1 MPPIFPGR
9 AASKI
14 NRIGVLTAGGDCPGL
29 NAVIR
34 AVVKSAVQGHG
45 WEVLG
50 IRDGFEGLI
59 SEDDAITPLTIESV
73 YGILARGGTI
83 LGAASRANP
92 FLYTKRQQGS
102 HVSIDVTP
110 RVLER
115 IGELALDAVV
125 VIGGDGTMRIARELH
140 EMGAPLVGVPKTID
154 NDVEGTEYT
163 FGFDTAVSVATEA
176 IDRLRTTAESHHR
189 AMIVEVMGRQAGWIA
204 LHSGVAGGADVVLIP
219 ERPFELEAIYR
230 RLQQSFAE
238 VQRSAIVVVAEGA
251 YAQGSGPVFRRRAG
265 SQDKPRLGGIGEHLA
280 QLLQERQELEP
291 AGAAELDWDIRVTV
305 LGHVQ
310 RGGAPSSTDRVLAT
324 RLGSAAVRLIAR
336 GKLGRMVAL
345 RGSVLTDLPLARVAR
360 VPRTVP
366 LNCDLVLTAQDLGIC
381 LG

>member
-1 MPPIFPGR
+1 MPSIIPGR
-9 AASKI
+9 AARKI

-34 AVVKSAVQGHG
+34 AVVKSAVLTYG
-45 WEVLG
+45 WEVVG

-59 SEDDAITPLTIESV
+59 GEDDALEPLTIDSV
-73 YGILARGGTI
+73 HGILARGGTI

-92 FLYTKRQQGS
+92 FLYTKRQQGNR
-102 HVSIDVTP
+102 VEIDVTP

-115 IGELALDAVV
+115 IEELALDAVV

-154 NDVEGTEYT
+154 NDVDGTEYT

-219 ERPFELEAIYR
+219 EFPFDLEVIYR
-230 RLQQSFAE
+230 RRNAVLL
-238 VQRSAIVVVAEGA
+238 RCSARPSLWWQKA
-251 YAQGSGPVFRRRAG
+251 PMRRAAARSSVAG
-265 SQDKPRLGGIGEHLA
+265 QAARTSSGWAASANTWRNCCKSARS
-280 QLLQERQELEP
+280 RNWP
-291 AGAAELDWDIRVTV
+291 AP
-305 LGHVQ
+305 
-310 RGGAPSSTDRVLAT
+310 PSSTTTSASPCSAT
-324 RLGSAAVRLIAR
+324 CSAAAR
-336 GKLGRMVAL
+336 PATPTACWLP
-345 RGSVLTDLPLARVAR
+345 DLAQPL
-360 VPRTVP
+360 
-366 LNCDLVLTAQDLGIC
+366 CD
-381 LG
+381 

>member
-1 MPPIFPGR
+1 MPSLLPGKTT
-9 AASKI
+9 SKI
-14 NRIGVLTAGGDCPGL
+14 RRIGVLTAGGDCPGL

-34 AVVKSAVQGHG
+34 AVVKSAVQRHG
-45 WEVLG
+45 WQVLG

-59 SEDDAITPLTIESV
+59 SGDEAVTPLTIESV
-73 YGILARGGTI
+73 YGILSRGGTI

-92 FLYTKRQQGS
+92 FLYTKQQQGS
-102 HVSIDVTP
+102 RVSLNVTP
-110 RVLER
+110 RVLDR
-115 IGELALDAVV
+115 IGELGLDAVV

-154 NDVEGTEYT
+154 NDVEGTDTT

-204 LHSGVAGGADVVLIP
+204 LHSGVAGGADIVLIP
-219 ERPFELEAIYR
+219 EHPFDLELVYQHLCR
-230 RLQQSFAE
+230 SFE
-238 VQRSAIVVVAEGA
+238 TVQRSAIVVVAEGA
-251 YAQGSGPVFRRRAG
+251 YAQGDSPMFRRRAG

-280 QLLQERQELEP
+280 YLLQVRQEEALASGSEM
-291 AGAAELDWDIRVTV
+291 EWDIRVTV

-310 RGGAPSSTDRVLAT
+310 RGGTPSSTDRVFAT
-324 RLGSAAVRLIAR
+324 RLGAAAVRLIAR
-336 GKLGRMVAL
+336 GRLGRMVAL
-345 RGSVLTDLPLARVAR
+345 RGSVLTDLPLSRVAR
-360 VPRTVP
+360 VPRIVP
-366 LNCDLVLTAQDLGIC
+366 LNCDMVLTAQELGIC

>member
-1 MPPIFPGR
+1 MPSLLPGR
-9 AASKI
+9 AASNI

-34 AVVKSAVQGHG
+34 AVVKSAAQSHG
-45 WEVLG
+45 WQVLG

-59 SEDDAITPLTIESV
+59 GGDDALEPLTVESV
-73 YGILARGGTI
+73 HGILARGGTI

-92 FLYTKRQQGS
+92 FLYTKRQQGNRIE
-102 HVSIDVTP
+102 IDVTP

-115 IGELALDAVV
+115 IKELALDAVV

-219 ERPFELEAIYR
+219 EHPFNLETIYR
-230 RLQQSFAE
+230 RLQLNFAA
-238 VQRSAIVVVAEGA
+238 VQRSAIIVVAEGA
-251 YAQGSGPVFRRRAG
+251 YAQGGSPIFRRRPG
-265 SQDKPRLGGIGEHLA
+265 SQDKQRLGGIGEHLA
-280 QLLQERQELEP
+280 QLLQERQEQDP
-291 AGAAELDWDIRVTV
+291 ASAELDWDIRVTV

-310 RGGAPSSTDRVLAT
+310 RGGTPSSTDRVLAT
-324 RLGSAAVRLIAR
+324 RFGAAAVRLIAR

-366 LNCDLVLTAQDLGIC
+366 LNCDLVLTAQELGIC

>member
-1 MPPIFPGR
+1 MPPIVPGR
-9 AASKI
+9 AASTI

-59 SEDDAITPLTIESV
+59 SGSDAIVPLSSESV

-92 FLYTKRQQGS
+92 FLYTKRQQGDR
-102 HVSIDVTP
+102 VSIDVTP

-115 IGELALDAVV
+115 IGELALDALV

-154 NDVEGTEYT
+154 NDVEGTEYS

-219 ERPFELEAIYR
+219 ERPFDLEAIYR
-230 RLQQSFAE
+230 RIEHSFAQ

-251 YAQGSGPVFRRRAG
+251 YAQHGSPIFRRRAG
-265 SQDKPRLGGIGEHLA
+265 SQDKQRLGGIGEHLA
-280 QLLQERQELEP
+280 QLLQERQDQELT
-291 AGAAELDWDIRVTV
+291 GAAELDWDIRVTV

-310 RGGAPSSTDRVLAT
+310 RGGTPSSTDRVLAT
-324 RLGSAAVRLIAR
+324 RFGAAAVRLIAR

-345 RGSVLTDLPLARVAR
+345 HGSVLTDLPFSRVAR

-366 LNCDLVLTAQDLGIC
+366 LNCDLVLTAEELGIC

>member
-1 MPPIFPGR
+1 MPPTLTAR

-14 NRIGVLTAGGDCPGL
+14 QRIGVLTAGGDCPGL

-34 AVVKSAVQGHG
+34 AVVKSAVRGHG
-45 WEVLG
+45 WQVLG
-50 IRDGFEGLI
+50 INDGFEGLI
-59 SEDDAITPLTIESV
+59 GGDDAVQPLTTESV
-73 YGILARGGTI
+73 HGILARGGTV

-92 FLYTKRQQGS
+92 FLYTKRQQGNR
-102 HVSIDVTP
+102 VSIDVTP

-115 IGELALDAVV
+115 IQELALDAVV

-140 EMGAPLVGVPKTID
+140 QMGAPLVGIPKTID
-154 NDVEGTEYT
+154 NDVEGTDYT

-204 LHSGVAGGADVVLIP
+204 LHSGVAGGADAVLIP
-219 ERPFELEAIYR
+219 ERPFDLETVYR
-230 RLQQSFAE
+230 RLQRSFAE
-238 VQRSAIVVVAEGA
+238 VQRSAILVVAEGA
-251 YAQGSGPVFRRRAG
+251 YPQGSSPVFRRRAG

-280 QLLQERQELEP
+280 QMLQGRQEQEP

-310 RGGAPSSTDRVLAT
+310 RGGSPSSTDRVLAT
-324 RLGSAAVRLIAR
+324 RFGTAAVRLIGR
-336 GKLGRMVAL
+336 GRFGRMVAL
-345 RGSVLTDLPLARVAR
+345 RGSTLTDLPFSRVAR

-366 LNCDLVLTAQDLGIC
+366 LDCDLVLTAQELDIC

>member
-1 MPPIFPGR
+1 MPSIIPGR
-9 AASKI
+9 AASNI
-14 NRIGVLTAGGDCPGL
+14 NQIGVLTAGGDCPGL

-34 AVVKSAVQGHG
+34 AVVKSAAQDHG
-45 WEVLG
+45 WQVIC

-59 SEDDAITPLTIESV
+59 GGDDAIVPLTLDSV

-92 FLYTKRQQGS
+92 FLYTKRQQGNRIE
-102 HVSIDVTP
+102 IDVTP

-115 IGELALDAVV
+115 IKELALDAVV

-219 ERPFELEAIYR
+219 EHPFNLETIYR
-230 RLQQSFAE
+230 RLQRNFAA
-238 VQRSAIVVVAEGA
+238 VQRSAIIVVAEGA
-251 YAQGSGPVFRRRAG
+251 YAQGGSPIFRRRPG
-265 SQDKPRLGGIGEHLA
+265 SQDKQRLGGIGEHLA
-280 QLLQERQELEP
+280 QLLQERQEQDP
-291 AGAAELDWDIRVTV
+291 ASAELDWDIRVTV

-310 RGGAPSSTDRVLAT
+310 RGGTPSSTDRVLAT
-324 RLGSAAVRLIAR
+324 RFGAAAVRLIAR

-366 LNCDLVLTAQDLGIC
+366 LNCDLVLTAQELGIC

>member
-9 AASKI
+9 DAGAI

-59 SEDDAITPLTIESV
+59 SEGDAIVPLTSESI

-92 FLYTKRQQGS
+92 FLYTKRQQGDR
-102 HVSIDVTP
+102 VSIDVTP

-115 IGELALDAVV
+115 IEELALDALV

-154 NDVEGTEYT
+154 NDVEGTEYS

-219 ERPFELEAIYR
+219 ERPFDLETIYR
-230 RLQQSFAE
+230 RIQDSFAQ

-251 YAQGSGPVFRRRAG
+251 YAQHGGPVFRRRAG
-265 SQDKPRLGGIGEHLA
+265 SQDKQRLGGIGEHLA
-280 QLLQERQELEP
+280 QLLHERQDQEP

-310 RGGAPSSTDRVLAT
+310 RGGTPSSTDRVLAT
-324 RLGSAAVRLIAR
+324 RFGAAAVRLIAR

-345 RGSVLTDLPLARVAR
+345 RGSVLTDLPFTRVAR

-366 LNCDLVLTAQDLGIC
+366 LDCDLVLTAQELGIC

>member
-1 MPPIFPGR
+1 MPSILPGK
-9 AASKI
+9 AASKV
-14 NRIGVLTAGGDCPGL
+14 NKIGVLTAGGDCPGL

-34 AVVKSAVQGHG
+34 AVVKSAAVEHG
-45 WEVLG
+45 WQVLG

-59 SEDDAITPLTIESV
+59 SGDEAIVPLTLDSV
-73 YGILARGGTI
+73 NGILARGGTI

-92 FLYTKRQQGS
+92 FLYTKRQQGNR
-102 HVSIDVTP
+102 VSIDVTP

-115 IGELALDAVV
+115 INELELDAVV

-219 ERPFELEAIYR
+219 EKPFDLEIIYR
-230 RLQQSFAE
+230 RLQHSFAA

-251 YAQGSGPVFRRRAG
+251 HTQGGSPIFRRRPG
-265 SQDKPRLGGIGEHLA
+265 SLDKQRLGGIGEHLA
-280 QLLQERQELEP
+280 QLLQERQEQDP
-291 AGAAELDWDIRVTV
+291 ASGDLDWDIRVTV

-310 RGGAPSSTDRVLAT
+310 RGGTPSSTDRVLAT
-324 RLGSAAVRLIAR
+324 RFGAAAVRLIAR

-345 RGSVLTDLPLARVAR
+345 RGSVLTDLPLSRVAR
-360 VPRTVP
+360 VARTVP
-366 LNCDLVLTAQDLGIC
+366 LNCDLLLTAQELGIC

>member
-9 AASKI
+9 AASTI

-59 SEDDAITPLTIESV
+59 SGSDAIVPLSSESV

-92 FLYTKRQQGS
+92 FLYTKRQQGDR
-102 HVSIDVTP
+102 VSIDVTP

-115 IGELALDAVV
+115 IGELALDALV

-154 NDVEGTEYT
+154 NDVEGTEYS

-219 ERPFELEAIYR
+219 ERPFDLEAIYR
-230 RLQQSFAE
+230 RIEHSFAQ

-251 YAQGSGPVFRRRAG
+251 YAQHGSPIFRRRAG
-265 SQDKPRLGGIGEHLA
+265 SQDKQRLGGIGEHLA
-280 QLLQERQELEP
+280 QLLQERQDQEP
-291 AGAAELDWDIRVTV
+291 TGAAELDWDIRVTV

-310 RGGAPSSTDRVLAT
+310 RGGTPSSTDRVLAT
-324 RLGSAAVRLIAR
+324 RFGAAAVRLIAR

-345 RGSVLTDLPLARVAR
+345 HGSVLTDLPFSRVAR

-366 LNCDLVLTAQDLGIC
+366 LNCDLVLTAEELGIC

>member
-1 MPPIFPGR
+1 
-9 AASKI
+9 
-14 NRIGVLTAGGDCPGL
+14 
-29 NAVIR
+29 
-34 AVVKSAVQGHG
+34 
-45 WEVLG
+45 LG

-59 SEDDAITPLTIESV
+59 SGSDAIVPLSNESV

-92 FLYTKRQQGS
+92 FLYTKRQQGDR
-102 HVSIDVTP
+102 VSLDVTP

-115 IGELALDAVV
+115 IGELALDALV

-154 NDVEGTEYT
+154 NDVEGTEYS

-219 ERPFELEAIYR
+219 EHPFDLETIYR
-230 RLQQSFAE
+230 RIEHSFAQ

-251 YAQGSGPVFRRRAG
+251 YVQGGSPIFRRRAG
-265 SQDKPRLGGIGEHLA
+265 SQGKQRLGGIGEHLA
-280 QLLQERQELEP
+280 QSLQERQDQEP

-310 RGGAPSSTDRVLAT
+310 RGGTPSSTDRVLAT
-324 RLGSAAVRLIAR
+324 RFGTAAVRLIAR
-336 GKLGRMVAL
+336 GKMGRMVAL
-345 RGSVLTDLPLARVAR
+345 RGSVLTDLPFTRVAR

-366 LNCDLVLTAQDLGIC
+366 LDCDLVLTAQDLGIC

>member
-9 AASKI
+9 AARDV

-59 SEDDAITPLTIESV
+59 GESEAIVPLTSESV

-92 FLYTKRQQGS
+92 FLYTKRQQGDRI
-102 HVSIDVTP
+102 SIDVTP

-115 IGELALDAVV
+115 IEELKLDALV

-154 NDVEGTEYT
+154 NDVEGTEYS

-219 ERPFELEAIYR
+219 EHPFDLESIYR
-230 RLQQSFAE
+230 RIQDSFAQ

-251 YAQGSGPVFRRRAG
+251 HVRGGTPIFRRRAG
-265 SQDKPRLGGIGEHLA
+265 SQDKQRLGGIGEHLA
-280 QLLQERQELEP
+280 QLLQERQDLDP
-291 AGAAELDWDIRVTV
+291 DGAAELDWDIRVTV

-310 RGGAPSSTDRVLAT
+310 RGGTPSSTDRVLAT
-324 RLGSAAVRLIAR
+324 RFGAAAIRLIAR

-345 RGSVLTDLPLARVAR
+345 RGSVLTDLPLTRVAR

-366 LNCDLVLTAQDLGIC
+366 LDCDLVLTAHELGIC

>member
-1 MPPIFPGR
+1 MPLIFTGKV
-9 AASKI
+9 ASKI

-34 AVVKSAVQGHG
+34 AVVKSSVQTYG
-45 WEVLG
+45 WQVLG

-59 SEDDAITPLTIESV
+59 GGDDAVQPLTLASV
-73 YGILARGGTI
+73 HDILARGGTI

-92 FLYTKRQQGS
+92 FLYTKRQQGKR
-102 HVSIDVTP
+102 VSIDVTP

-115 IGELALDAVV
+115 INELELDAVV

-154 NDVEGTEYT
+154 NDVEGTDYT

-219 ERPFELEAIYR
+219 EKPFDLEIIYR
-230 RLQQSFAE
+230 RLQRCFAE
-238 VQRSAIVVVAEGA
+238 VQRSAIIVVAEGA
-251 YAQGSGPVFRRRAG
+251 FPQGGSPVFRRRAG
-265 SQDKPRLGGIGEHLA
+265 SLEKQRLGGIGEHLA
-280 QLLQERQELEP
+280 QLLQERQEQDDP
-291 AGAAELDWDIRVTV
+291 GTPDTDYDIRVTV

-310 RGGAPSSTDRVLAT
+310 RGGTPSSTDRVLAT
-324 RLGSAAVRLIAR
+324 RFGAAAVRLIAR
-336 GKLGRMVAL
+336 GRLGRMVAL
-345 RGSVLTDLPLARVAR
+345 RGELMTDLPLTRVARVAR
-360 VPRTVP
+360 TVP
-366 LNCDLVLTAQDLGIC
+366 LDCDLALSAQELGIC